1 MACCGVSERTTIK
14 CIHSLHFEDSLSAA
28 GGLQGASIQPRGV
41 ANWGERE
48 NVMLKEEK
56 AFLVAMS
63 IAIGTTA
70 SSVAIIGR
78 YLPLAHGLL
87 LGLAISLF
95 YPVFIIAMVRFSMAL
110 KSWAYGEKS
119 DDWVASGRETARAY
133 LFILFPIVL
142 PVLVIFYLSFGIVNR
157 IFKYKTV

>member
-1 MACCGVSERTTIK
+1 
-14 CIHSLHFEDSLSAA
+14 
-28 GGLQGASIQPRGV
+28 
-41 ANWGERE
+41 
-48 NVMLKEEK
+48 MLKEEK
-56 AFLVAMS
+56 AFLVVMS
-63 IAIGTTA
+63 IAIGTIA
-70 SSVAIIGR
+70 SSVAIIGG

-95 YPVFIIAMVRFSMAL
+95 YPVFVIAMVRFSMAL

-119 DDWVASGRETARAY
+119 DDWIAKGRETARAY

>member
-1 MACCGVSERTTIK
+1 
-14 CIHSLHFEDSLSAA
+14 
-28 GGLQGASIQPRGV
+28 
-41 ANWGERE
+41 
-48 NVMLKEEK
+48 MLNEEK
-56 AFLVAMS
+56 AFLVVMS
-63 IAIGTTA
+63 IAIGTIA

-95 YPVFIIAMVRFSMAL
+95 YPVFIIAMVRFSMTL

-119 DDWVASGRETARAY
+119 DDWIANGRETARVY

-142 PVLVIFYLSFGIVNR
+142 LIVLLNFF
-157 IFKYKTV
+157 F

>member
-1 MACCGVSERTTIK
+1 
-14 CIHSLHFEDSLSAA
+14 
-28 GGLQGASIQPRGV
+28 
-41 ANWGERE
+41 
-48 NVMLKEEK
+48 MLKEEK
-56 AFLVAMS
+56 AFLVVMS
-63 IAIGTTA
+63 IAIGTMA

-110 KSWAYGEKS
+110 KSWR
-119 DDWVASGRETARAY
+119 VY